1 MFYFKTKALVV
12 VVVVKIQIF
21 LHVKNVS
28 KSKLRNRPQF
38 ILDFFS
44 LIKNKLH

>member
-12 VVVVKIQIF
+12 VVKIQIF
-21 LHVKNVS
+21 LHEKNVS